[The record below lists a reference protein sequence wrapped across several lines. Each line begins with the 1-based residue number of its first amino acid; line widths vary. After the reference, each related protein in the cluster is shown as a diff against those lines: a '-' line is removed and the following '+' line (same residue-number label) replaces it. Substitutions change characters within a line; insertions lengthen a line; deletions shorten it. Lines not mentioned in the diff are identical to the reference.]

1 MREVNPASRSHAAPS
16 EPGCPFRHGGG
27 EPLEAITV
35 RRERGDGTFTPGDS
49 AHVTHFATVS
59 SVLGATDGGFATP
72 PRTRRSRRAMAFGAS
87 TLWRAALTGRPASMV
102 RAWLAAC
109 PPSGERGLSQAA
121 RSERNAREA
130 EANGIGAGGDALTPR
145 TGEDRTLEVMLA
157 RRHRCRSRSD
167 VARRREA
174 GALHFTRS
182 GSVRG
187 RSPSPQAHV
196 RKCDPEDEEAAA
208 HPRSGSIT

>member
-1 MREVNPASRSHAAPS
+1 MPRRANQGARFVTEEGSRSKPSRYAVSAETVPSLRAIRPTSRTSPPSHPSSVQPTAASRRRLARGAREERWPSAPQPS
-16 EPGCPFRHGGG
+16 G
-27 EPLEAITV
+27 EL
-35 RRERGDGTFTPGDS
+35 
-49 AHVTHFATVS
+49 
-59 SVLGATDGGFATP
+59 
-72 PRTRRSRRAMAFGAS
+72 
-87 TLWRAALTGRPASMV
+87 ALTGRPASMV